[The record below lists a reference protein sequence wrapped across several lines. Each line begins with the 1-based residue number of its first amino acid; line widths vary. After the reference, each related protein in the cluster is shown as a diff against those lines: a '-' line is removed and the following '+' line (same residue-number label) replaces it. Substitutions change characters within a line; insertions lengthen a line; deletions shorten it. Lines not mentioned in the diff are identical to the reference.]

1 VLSPGKY
8 HEKVPRDLADNLGY
22 RVRLLKAL
30 RADRR
35 VHRGIVEMCR
45 RDILFYILS
54 FVWCH
59 NPKLPPET
67 CDQPFIPWDF
77 QEKMIAEILDCV
89 ERQKPGVCEKSREMG
104 ASWLF
109 LIVEDY
115 LARFHRRRRVLNISR
130 DADSVDCKSPD
141 SLFWKL
147 RFINN
152 YLPDF
157 LPQVTDLSKMFIELE
172 SGSTITGEAS
182 TGYAGV
188 SGRAT
193 MILLDEFSKVKD
205 DTAMRQA
212 TAGTAD
218 CRFFVSTH
226 EGEGTEFYR
235 ICQEAEFVKWT
246 LHWTRHPMKN
256 KGLYSYEREP
266 EDGKPPGLR
275 FWDYDPNNGRIIA
288 RLRTDPCIPEDYQF
302 VTDGS
307 PTGGPHPGV
316 RSPWYDSMCSRIG
329 DSRAVAMELDIDP
342 VSSVK
347 TLFEPIVIRELQRG
361 CAPPYWE
368 GDIHYEK
375 DGTNPRLVPGRNGP
389 LKLWLHLVGQGVPPP
404 AVFKVGAD
412 VSGGTGCTPSCLS
425 IGDAGRS
432 RKVGEYA
439 NPRIDPKEFG
449 TLVCAVGN
457 LFVDVNGAQ
466 AEVCWEDR
474 GPGVTCGKQIRDLGY
489 PKRYREV
496 NFAAVGKK
504 FAMKDGYQPERDG
517 KATMLRDYKYA
528 LTQRLFY
535 NPSKIALEETLKFKY
550 DPQGK
555 IVHTGAMDS
564 PDPSGARE
572 NHGDRASADGMVWL
586 MMKENALKKDE
597 TPEEEAKKPFWHQ
610 TLQGRRDMA
619 ERRERELERW
629 A

>member
-1 VLSPGKY
+1 MLSPGKY
-8 HEKVPRDLADNLGY
+8 HEKVPRDLAGNLAY
-22 RVRLLKAL
+22 RVRLLKRL
-30 RADRR
+30 QTDRAPRA
-35 VHRGIVEMCR
+35 GIVEMCR
-45 RDILFYILS
+45 RDILFYVLS

-77 QEKMIAEILDCV
+77 QERIIFEILDCI
-89 ERQKPGVCEKSREMG
+89 EKQKPAACEKAREMG
-104 ASWLF
+104 ASWFF
-109 LIVEDY
+109 LIIEDW
-115 LARFHRRRRVLNISR
+115 LARFHKRRRILNISR
-130 DADSVDCKSPD
+130 DADSVDSKSAD

-152 YLPDF
+152 YLPSF
-157 LPQVTDLSKMFIELE
+157 FPKITDSSKMFLE
-172 SGSTITGEAS
+172 YDSGSTITGEAS

-193 MILLDEFSKVKD
+193 MILLDEFAKVKD

-235 ICQEAEFVKWT
+235 VTKEAEFVKWT
-246 LHWTRHPMKN
+246 LHWTQHPMKN
-256 KGLYSYEREP
+256 KGLYSYERDP
-266 EDGKPPGLR
+266 EDGGAAGLR
-275 FWDYDPNNGRIIA
+275 FWEYEPDSGRIKA
-288 RLRTDPCIPEDYQF
+288 RRSPGGGIEEDYPF

-307 PTGGPHPGV
+307 PTGGPHSGI
-316 RSPWYDSMCSRIG
+316 RSPWYDSMCARIG
-329 DSRAVAMELDIDP
+329 DSRGVAMELDVDP

-347 TLFEPIVIRELQRG
+347 TLFEPIVIRELQTK
-361 CAPPYWE
+361 CPPPYWE
-368 GDIHYEK
+368 GDIQYDK

-389 LKLWLHLVGQGVPPP
+389 LKLWVYLIGQGVPPP
-404 AVFKVGAD
+404 SHYKVGAD

-425 IGDAGRS
+425 IGDATKS

-449 TLVCAVGN
+449 TLIVALGN
-457 LFVDVNGAQ
+457 LFTGEHGEV

-474 GPGVTCGKQIRDLGY
+474 GPGVTCGERIRELQY
-489 PKRYREV
+489 PRRYRARNLV
-496 NFAAVGKK
+496 AVGQK

-517 KATMLRDYKYA
+517 KATMLRDYKFA
-528 LTQRLFY
+528 LTQRLFF

-572 NHGDRASADGMVWL
+572 NHGDRATADGICWL
-586 MMKENALKKDE
+586 MMKENAIKKEE
-597 TPEEEAKKPFWHQ
+597 TETQEAAPFWHQ
-610 TLQGRRDMA
+610 SLQGRRDMA
-619 ERRERELERW
+619 DRRERETQRW